1 MSWNDPERDER
12 GKKKDPWGKNAEA
25 PPDLDETLRQFQQ
38 KLRKVFGGGEGGN
51 SSGFTS
57 NKGAPGTSVFGAVVI
72 GFIVFAIYIVSGIF
86 IVDPPEKAVITR
98 FGQYIKTVG
107 PGPHWIAPLIESR
120 KIVNVEKIHS
130 ETHSA
135 HMITKDKNIATAE
148 IAIQYKI
155 DNPEDYLFN
164 LPDPR
169 NTLTLAMRSALRS
182 GVGRVTMDEI
192 MTEGRT
198 ETSLYIRDQIQSI
211 LNNYGAGIKVTRAN
225 LRKTTV
231 PEGQVQEA
239 YDDANAARQDQEKV
253 INEAMAEKIKQ
264 INGAEGEA
272 KSIINEAQ
280 AYRESKILEAQG
292 NTQRFLEVLPEYKL
306 APDITQERLYIET
319 MQEVYANSSKVM
331 IDVDSG
337 NNMIYIPLDKIVE
350 SNKTSRKTM
359 SDSTSSSTQ
368 QLRSGPESAV
378 SDYSTKSTARQSSSV
393 RPTYSNSSRPVREGA
408 SS

>member
-1 MSWNDPERDER
+1 MSWNDPEKDER

-51 SSGFTS
+51 SGGFS
-57 NKGAPGTSVFGAVVI
+57 SHKGAQGTSMFGVVVVSLVI
-72 GFIVFAIYIVSGIF
+72 FAIYIVSGIF
-86 IVDPPEKAVITR
+86 IVDPPEKAVVTR

-148 IAIQYKI
+148 IAIQYRI
-155 DNPEDYLFN
+155 DNPEDFLFN

-192 MTEGRT
+192 MTESRT

-211 LNNYGAGIKVTRAN
+211 LNNYGAGIKITRAN

-231 PEGQVQEA
+231 PEGEVQEA

-272 KSIINEAQ
+272 KAIINEAQ

-292 NTQRFLEVLPEYKL
+292 NTQRFLEILPEYRL
-306 APDITQERLYIET
+306 APEITKERLYIET
-319 MQEVYANSSKVM
+319 MQDVYSNNSKVM

-337 NNMIYIPLDKIVE
+337 NNMIYIPLDKIVDA
-350 SNKTSRKTM
+350 NKAPRKALP
-359 SDSTSSSTQ
+359 DSTTSSTQ
-368 QLRSGPESAV
+368 QLRSSPEASAT
-378 SDYSTKSTARQSSSV
+378 SNDYYKGAARPSV

>member
-1 MSWNDPERDER
+1 MSWNDPEKDER

-51 SSGFTS
+51 SGGFS
-57 NKGAPGTSVFGAVVI
+57 SHKGAQGTSMFGVVVVSLVI
-72 GFIVFAIYIVSGIF
+72 FAIYIVSGIF
-86 IVDPPEKAVITR
+86 IVDPPEKAVVTR

-148 IAIQYKI
+148 IAIQYRI
-155 DNPEDYLFN
+155 DNPEDFLFN

-192 MTEGRT
+192 MTESRT

-211 LNNYGAGIKVTRAN
+211 LNNYGAGIKITRAN

-231 PEGQVQEA
+231 PEGEVQEA

-272 KSIINEAQ
+272 KAIINEAQ

-292 NTQRFLEVLPEYKL
+292 NTQRFLEILPEYRL
-306 APDITQERLYIET
+306 APEITKERLYIET
-319 MQEVYANSSKVM
+319 MQDVYSNNTKVM

-337 NNMIYIPLDKIVE
+337 NNMIYIPLDKIVDA
-350 SNKTSRKTM
+350 NKAPRKALP
-359 SDSTSSSTQ
+359 DSTTSSTQ
-368 QLRSGPESAV
+368 QLRSSPEASAT
-378 SDYSTKSTARQSSSV
+378 SNDYYKGAARPSV